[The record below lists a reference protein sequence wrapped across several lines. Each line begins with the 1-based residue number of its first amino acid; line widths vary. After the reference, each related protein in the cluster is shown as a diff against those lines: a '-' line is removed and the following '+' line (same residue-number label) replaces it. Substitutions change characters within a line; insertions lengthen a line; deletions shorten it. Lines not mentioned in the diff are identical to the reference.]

1 MMHLHVSFLTMDIF
15 SLWLTN
21 GLSLV
26 DSNRA
31 KHYNEFCNA

>member
-1 MMHLHVSFLTMDIF
+1 MMHLHVSFLTIYTF
-15 SLWLTN
+15 SLWLTKS
-21 GLSLV
+21 LSLV